1 MKKCWNS
8 WDTWSRPQW
17 SSYLSLSLPGSPS
30 SHPFPKQWLSFR
42 IFFLRASGLY
52 KTGSIVQGATATLN
66 AAAASPSAVPTKS
79 KPLRPQPLLGHLCDG
94 YFFFFGCFLLSL
106 GCQLQGFLQSLV
118 HELVWD
124 ALLLLLSS
132 SWVVLGALGKAKGF
146 NGLHSFGVTA
156 QL

>member
-8 WDTWSRPQW
+8 WDTWSSPQW

-52 KTGSIVQGATATLN
+52 KTGGIVQGATATLN

-79 KPLRPQPLLGHLCDG
+79 KPLRPQPLLGHLCDFFL
-94 YFFFFGCFLLSL
+94 FFFWLLFTIPGLSTAGVSAELSAWACLGCSSSATVQLLGCFR
-106 GCQLQGFLQSLV
+106 CP
-118 HELVWD
+118 
-124 ALLLLLSS
+124 
-132 SWVVLGALGKAKGF
+132 GKGKRI
-146 NGLHSFGVTA
+146 
-156 QL
+156 